1 MWWQG
6 AVVYQIYPLSFYDRD
21 GDGQGDLAGVAE
33 KLAYVADLG
42 VDAIWLSPVFKSPMR
57 DYGYDVEDYT
67 AIDPRF
73 GVMADF
79 ERLIEAAHALGLRVI
94 IDQVLA
100 HTSDRH
106 DWFAKS
112 RAGDPLFAD
121 WYVWADPR
129 PDGAPP
135 NNWLSL
141 FGGPGWS
148 WDAGRRQYYLHSF
161 LPEQPH
167 LNLHNPAVRAALLE
181 VLRFW
186 LDLGADGFRLDAANF
201 YLHDPSLADNPPR
214 AQAEAPDNPYFLQH
228 HVHDRSRPDVA
239 GFLAEI
245 RGLLDRYADRV
256 AMAEVFDEEADA
268 RRAAE
273 YSAPG
278 LLHTAYSFAILQPS
292 LSAGLLREAIGA
304 FFEASPESWPTWAFS
319 NHDVVRAATRW
330 AGEGIEP
337 RPAKLLIALLLA
349 LPGTICLY
357 QGEEL
362 GLPQA
367 ELAAESLR
375 DPSGRH
381 RGAGR
386 DGARTPMPWRAGA
399 PHAGFT
405 SGAPWLPVPEAHLPL
420 AVDRQE
426 ADPQSVLGFT
436 RTMLRWRRQ
445 AGLARAATFELP
457 DAPEPVFAIVRDVG
471 GDRHLLAFNL
481 SAAPVRVPLS
491 DLEVSEVLHAE
502 ALARHGLAARAKG
515 DGIDFAG
522 HGMLWAR
529 V

>member
-6 AVVYQIYPLSFYDRD
+6 AVVYQIYPLSFLDSD
-21 GDGQGDLAGVAE
+21 GDGQGDLAGVVE
-33 KLAYVADLG
+33 KLGYVAELG
-42 VDAIWLSPVFKSPMR
+42 VDAVWLSPFFKSPMR

-79 ERLIEAAHALGLRVI
+79 ERLIEAAHQLGLKVI

-106 DWFAKS
+106 AWFRSS
-112 RAGDPLFAD
+112 RAGDPAFAD

-141 FGGPGWS
+141 FGGPAWS

-167 LNLHNPAVRAALLE
+167 LNLHNPEVRRALIE
-181 VLRFW
+181 ALRFW
-186 LDLGADGFRLDAANF
+186 LELGVDGFRLDAANF
-201 YLHDPSLADNPPR
+201 YAHDPGLADNPPR
-214 AQAEAPDNPYFLQH
+214 AQAAAAENPYFRQR
-228 HVHDRSRPDVA
+228 HVHDRSRPEALD
-239 GFLAEI
+239 FLAQMRE
-245 RGLLDRYADRV
+245 LLDAYPGRV
-256 AMAEVFDEEADA
+256 AMAEVFDEEANA
-268 RRAAE
+268 ARAAE
-273 YSAPG
+273 YCAPG
-278 LLHTAYSFAILQPS
+278 RLHTAYSFALFEPE
-292 LSAGLLREAIGA
+292 LTAGLLRQTISA
-304 FFEASPESWPTWAFS
+304 FFEASPKSWPTWAFS

-330 AGEGIEP
+330 AGAGIEP

-367 ELAAESLR
+367 RLPAAESLR
-375 DPSGRH
+375 DP
-381 RGAGR
+381 AGR

-399 PHAGFT
+399 PQAGFT

-426 ADPQSVLGFT
+426 ADPMSTLAFT
-436 RTMLRWRRQ
+436 RAMLRWRQQ
-445 AGLARAATFELP
+445 AGLARAAGFEVL
-457 DAPEPVFAIVRDVG
+457 DTPEPVFALVRDVG
-471 GDRHLLAFNL
+471 GDRLLLAFNL
-481 SAAPVRVPLS
+481 SAAPLRLPLS
-491 DLEVSEVLHAE
+491 GLEVIEILHAE
-502 ALARHGLAARAKG
+502 ALAAHGLAARAKG